1 LVGRQLQKDAGLS
14 QQVCLMMPLLVGTDG
29 VNKMSKSYDNYIGL
43 DESPNDMYGKALSIP
58 DNLIYDY
65 FELVTDVPTDKL
77 AELKSYADKDPRNAK
92 HDLALALTKMYFD
105 EEAALSARK
114 HFEQTIINKD
124 IPDQIEEYYFDSGSA
139 VRLIDIIV
147 QLNFATSN
155 GEARRLIQ
163 QGGVTIDGNPIK
175 DATAE
180 IVFSADRVMVLKVGK
195 RKFGKL
201 KSK

>member
-1 LVGRQLQKDAGLS
+1 
-14 QQVCLMMPLLVGTDG
+14 MMPLLVGTDG

-43 DESPNDMYGKALSIP
+43 DESPNDMYGKVLSIP

-65 FELVTDVPTDKL
+65 FELVTDVPTGKL
-77 AELKSYADKDPRNAK
+77 QELKPFAENDPRNAK
-92 HDLALALTKMYFD
+92 HDLALTITRMYFD
-105 EEAALSARK
+105 EEAANSARR

-124 IPDQIEEYYFDSGSA
+124 IPDEIDEYYFDSGSV

-147 QLNFATSN
+147 KLNFATSN

-163 QGGVTIDGNPIK
+163 QGGVTIDGNQIK
-175 DATAE
+175 DAMAE
-180 IVFSADRVMVLKVGK
+180 ITFNADSELILKAGK

-201 KSK
+201 KSS